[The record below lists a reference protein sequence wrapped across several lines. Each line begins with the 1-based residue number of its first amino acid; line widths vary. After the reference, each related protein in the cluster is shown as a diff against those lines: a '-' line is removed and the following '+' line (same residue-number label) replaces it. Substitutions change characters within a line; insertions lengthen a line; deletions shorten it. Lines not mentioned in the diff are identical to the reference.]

1 MTTPQEFH
9 PSIVVLEIPNLNKRE
24 RERERE
30 MSEEG
35 GKSRGFA
42 AVVGGQQPSAPPPQY
57 YYGTF
62 QGVANY
68 YPPPPHAV
76 MGFPQP
82 APPAGSS
89 AIPHPPYYSLG
100 YQTVPVRLAGF
111 FEGAITLPDVATH
124 GLSCVQCICQVMLLL
139 MGDPWESIAFLAVGL
154 GLAGS
159 LCALLIS
166 VSDREIVKLNS
177 KKRQPTM
184 LVVEIIHKSSGR
196 PNGLNPFILLCVR
209 ADYREKPG
217 LIACTL
223 AAFLAMIAVSLGVTK
238 ATHSWAFLAMI
249 AVSLGV
255 TKATHSW

>member
-1 MTTPQEFH
+1 
-9 PSIVVLEIPNLNKRE
+9 
-24 RERERE
+24 
-30 MSEEG
+30 MSEG

-159 LCALLIS
+159 S
-166 VSDREIVKLNS
+166 
-177 KKRQPTM
+177 
-184 LVVEIIHKSSGR
+184 
-196 PNGLNPFILLCVR
+196 FILLCVR

-238 ATHSWAFLAMI
+238 ATHSCGAFLAMI